1 MKIKAVIFFI
11 CTLVISTTY
20 AEQVTWD
27 KLEKL
32 AECYAASA
40 IVEID
45 AQTRGDYK
53 TYEMFHK
60 STQLFNDSYYRNA
73 QEYDTGNS
81 VKVSQRIFELFNGSL
96 DKYKNMNYYAQM
108 KFAVDALK
116 SLDCLRLAR

>member
-1 MKIKAVIFFI
+1 MKLNKVASLLL
-11 CTLVISTTY
+11 CLSTITTPF

-32 AECYAASA
+32 AECHAASA

-60 STQLFNDSYYRNA
+60 STQLFDDSYYRNA
-73 QEYDTGNS
+73 QE
-81 VKVSQRIFELFNGSL
+81 
-96 DKYKNMNYYAQM
+96 
-108 KFAVDALK
+108 
-116 SLDCLRLAR
+116 